1 MNPADQ
7 NQPVPQTPAP
17 QQTPVAPISPPT
29 QINPQSQPP
38 VSANN
43 PLAAMRKDEA
53 VIFQIRRHP
62 FGLLGIHITA
72 GLMLF
77 AAAVVIYVLLPHFL
91 TSVPHTKLYGIGTL
105 VFVII
110 AAFMFLFLAITHK
123 VYWGNSWI
131 LTSDSLTQVTQ
142 SSLFDK
148 QSSQL
153 SLDNL
158 EDVTTEQNGP
168 LSHMLN
174 FGVLRVETAGERSKF
189 MFPYCPNP
197 NLYAKQVLQARENFE
212 QGRRD
217 NYGQAER

>member
-1 MNPADQ
+1 MPPS
-7 NQPVPQTPAP
+7 PVPQPAP
-17 QQTPVAPISPPT
+17 TAQPSQAPVTAT
-29 QINPQSQPP
+29 
-38 VSANN
+38 N

-72 GLMLF
+72 GFMLLGL
-77 AAAVVIYVLLPHFL
+77 AVIIYVLLPHFL

-105 VFVII
+105 AFVIV
-110 AAFMFLFLAITHK
+110 AAIMFVFLAITHK

-153 SLDNL
+153 SLANL
-158 EDVTTEQNGP
+158 EDVTAEQNGP

-197 NLYAKQVLQARENFE
+197 NLYAQQVLQARENFE

-217 NYGQAER
+217 SYGQAER